1 MRAATVAAAVCLA
14 CGGVALTVA
23 QARWRV
29 FPTASVLRAAEG
41 SGAERAV
48 TGLHSAN
55 GVSRTTAALPGS
67 AFGLVAN
74 GVSGTVAS
82 VPGGASGLPSNGPL
96 ASPSGSA
103 SGFHPAP
110 WLAGSRSAGGV
121 AEAGQTP
128 APPFQVERT
137 VHLMGTWATLV
148 ALTADRGAGLRAIE
162 RMVGVIEHT
171 EASLSTWRA
180 DSVLSALNRHP
191 VDEAFGL
198 PPPLCGLWPRL
209 ARWHRLTGGAFDPA
223 VGRLVEAWGLRA
235 GGAVPAPDALRA
247 ALAATGFARFRFDPE
262 TCRVTRVADA
272 TLDAGAF
279 GKGEALRR
287 LMAVSGDGRAWMV
300 DFGGQ
305 IAVGG
310 RPAREGWPVAVA
322 HPARRHQPALELVL
336 AAGSLATSGASE
348 RTWVVEGRPVA
359 HILDPRTGRPVHRPE
374 SVTVWHADPLT
385 ADILST
391 ALYVMGAGE
400 GLDYAERRGVAALFL
415 AAGPD
420 GDGGRV
426 TFRASRQFE
435 TRFPTVTGTPAR

>member
-14 CGGVALTVA
+14 CGGIALTA
-23 QARWRV
+23 ADARRHV
-29 FPTASVLRAAEG
+29 FPAASFPGAAQGGDLERRP
-41 SGAERAV
+41 GA
-48 TGLHSAN
+48 HSAN
-55 GVSRTTAALPGS
+55 GVSATAA
-67 AFGLVAN
+67 A
-74 GVSGTVAS
+74 
-82 VPGGASGLPSNGPL
+82 VPGGASGLVSTGASGAP
-96 ASPSGSA
+96 ASPSGST
-103 SGFHPAP
+103 SRFHA
-110 WLAGSRSAGGV
+110 WQRLAELQSA
-121 AEAGQTP
+121 AGAARARQTP
-128 APPFQVERT
+128 AAPLRVERT

-148 ALTADRGAGLRAIE
+148 VLTADRAAGLQALE
-162 RMVGVIEHT
+162 RMVGAIERT

-191 VDEAFGL
+191 VHEPFGL

-235 GGAVPAPDALRA
+235 GGAVPVPDALRA
-247 ALAATGFARFRFDPE
+247 ALAATGFAHFRFDAE
-262 TCRVTRVADA
+262 TCRVTRTVDA

-287 LMAVSGDGRAWMV
+287 LTAVSGDGHAWMV

-305 IAVGG
+305 VAVGG
-310 RPAREGWPVAVA
+310 RPAAEGWPVAVA

-336 AAGSLATSGASE
+336 AAGSLAASGASE

-374 SVTVWHADPLT
+374 SVTVWHDDPLA
-385 ADILST
+385 ADVLST
-391 ALYVMGAGE
+391 ALYVMGAE
-400 GLDYAERRGVAALFL
+400 AGLDHAERHGIAALFL
-415 AAGPD
+415 APGPD
-420 GDGGRV
+420 GDDATA
-426 TFRASRQFE
+426 TFRASRRFE

>member
-14 CGGVALTVA
+14 CGGAV
-23 QARWRV
+23 
-29 FPTASVLRAAEG
+29 PTI
-41 SGAERAV
+41 
-48 TGLHSAN
+48 
-55 GVSRTTAALPGS
+55 
-67 AFGLVAN
+67 
-74 GVSGTVAS
+74 
-82 VPGGASGLPSNGPL
+82 
-96 ASPSGSA
+96 
-103 SGFHPAP
+103 
-110 WLAGSRSAGGV
+110 
-121 AEAGQTP
+121 AEAPGRIAGFVGARQTP
-128 APPFQVERT
+128 AAVPIRVERT

-148 ALTADRGAGLRAIE
+148 VEAADRPAGLQALE
-162 RMVGVIEHT
+162 RMVGVIERT

-180 DSVLSALNRHP
+180 DSVLGALNRHP
-191 VDEAFGL
+191 AGRPFGL

-209 ARWHRLTGGAFDPA
+209 ARWHRLTDGAFDPA

-247 ALAATGFARFRFDPE
+247 ALAATGFAHFRFYAE
-262 TCRVTRVADA
+262 TCRVTRTVDA

-287 LMAVSGDGRAWMV
+287 LTAVSRDGHPWMV

-310 RPAREGWPVAVA
+310 TPAAAGWPVAVA

-374 SVTVWHADPLT
+374 SVTVWHDDPLA

-391 ALYVMGAGE
+391 ALYVMGVAE
-400 GLDYAERRGVAALFL
+400 GLDYAERHGVAALFL
-415 AAGPD
+415 TPGTDSRAGPLSL
-420 GDGGRV
+420 
-426 TFRASRQFE
+426 RASPMFE
-435 TRFPTVTGTPAR
+435 AWFPAARPAAS

>member
-14 CGGVALTVA
+14 CGWIALA
-23 QARWRV
+23 AADARWH
-29 FPTASVLRAAEG
+29 VLPA
-41 SGAERAV
+41 
-48 TGLHSAN
+48 
-55 GVSRTTAALPGS
+55 
-67 AFGLVAN
+67 
-74 GVSGTVAS
+74 AS
-82 VPGGASGLPSNGPL
+82 VPGAAQGGGPDRGPGENSVNDVPGTAAAVPRGASGPASTGASGAL
-96 ASPSGSA
+96 ASPSGSTPR
-103 SGFHPAP
+103 FHQWQQLPEFQN
-110 WLAGSRSAGGV
+110 AGGV
-121 AEAGQTP
+121 AEVRPTP
-128 APPFQVERT
+128 TVALRVERT

-148 ALTADRGAGLRAIE
+148 ALTADRAAGLQALD
-162 RMVGVIEHT
+162 RMVGAIEHT

-180 DSVLSALNRHP
+180 DSVLSALNRYP
-191 VDEAFGL
+191 VHEPFGL

-235 GGAVPAPDALRA
+235 GGSVPAPDALRA
-247 ALAATGFARFRFDPE
+247 ALAATGFARFRFDRE

-287 LMAVSGDGRAWMV
+287 LMAVSGDGHAWMV

-310 RPAREGWPVAVA
+310 RPAAEGWPVAVA
-322 HPARRHQPALELVL
+322 HPAGRHQPALELVL

-359 HILDPRTGRPVHRPE
+359 HILDPRTGRPVRRPE

-385 ADILST
+385 ADVLST

-415 AAGPD
+415 APGPD